1 METERRKRFDEAAV
15 LIRLI
20 KEMRGKL
27 DAAEAELDLRSNE
40 IEAPNLAGAEA
51 LSTGTEDRT
60 MMLQA
65 NVDSLNAALQ
75 AERETRFQETAILT
89 RLLEE
94 SKRNNKDL
102 RRYQAE
108 LLSSTSWRLTVPVR
122 RAKDILLSLRGRK

>member
-1 METERRKRFDEAAV
+1 METERRKRFDETAV
-15 LIRLI
+15 LMRLI

-40 IEAPNLAGAEA
+40 VEAPNLTGAKV
-51 LSTGTEDRT
+51 LSSGTEDRT

-75 AERETRFQETAILT
+75 VERETRFQETAILT

-94 SKRNNKDL
+94 SRRNNKDL

-122 RAKDILLSLRGRK
+122 RVKDIFLSLRGRK

>member
-1 METERRKRFDEAAV
+1 
-15 LIRLI
+15 
-20 KEMRGKL
+20 MRGKL
-27 DAAEAELDLRSNE
+27 DAAEAELDLRNNE
-40 IEAPNLAGAEA
+40 VEAPNLTGAEV
-51 LSTGTEDRT
+51 LSSGTEDRT

-75 AERETRFQETAILT
+75 VERETRFQETAILT

-122 RAKDILLSLRGRK
+122 RVKDIFLSLRGRK